1 MITTLSTDRKDPL
14 LTPTAW
20 LALVLLLAAANYFDV
35 VATQQALVRG
45 IPEANPIALWLIANL
60 GFSGL
65 LLIKLMFATLLTCA
79 ARACRSLLLDGL
91 LLFACLGYSAL
102 AGLHLLHLT
111 TG

>member
-1 MITTLSTDRKDPL
+1 MTATLSTDRQDPL

-20 LALVLLLAAANYFDV
+20 LALVLLLAAANCFDV
-35 VATQQALVRG
+35 VATQQALARG
-45 IPEANPIALWLIANL
+45 IPEANPIALWLITSL

-65 LLIKLMFATLLTCA
+65 LLVKLIFATLLTCA
-79 ARACRSLLLDGL
+79 ARTCRSRLLDGL
-91 LLFACLGYSAL
+91 LLFACAGYSAL